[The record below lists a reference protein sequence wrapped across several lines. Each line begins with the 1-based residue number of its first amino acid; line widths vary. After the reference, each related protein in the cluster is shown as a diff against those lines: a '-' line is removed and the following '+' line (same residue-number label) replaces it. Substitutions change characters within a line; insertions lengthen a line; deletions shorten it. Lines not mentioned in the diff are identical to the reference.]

1 MNKSIIAIKN
11 ITFSAIKMFFRD
23 KQAIFFSLF
32 LPVMIMVI
40 FGFMDFDKM
49 SAVKLSIADEAG
61 NEASGKFVES
71 IEKADVFEISTG
83 SVADEKKLLE
93 AGDRDLLLI
102 LPESFG
108 VTKKLDTSGLPANY
122 QKIAAE
128 MGTEIPATSGPLNI
142 ELFYN
147 EGEQEKVAIGT
158 SILKEIF
165 HQYEQGITNSQ
176 SLFFL
181 ESKPVTSRNLT
192 FVDFLI
198 PGIVAMSIMQMG
210 VIGVAAS
217 IVSWREKGILR
228 RLLATPV
235 KPFTIIFSQVLTR
248 LIISV
253 LQTTIIVTLGVVFF
267 DLQLIGSPLL
277 VLLLAFLG
285 GIIFL
290 SVGFTISGFG
300 KTHNTVMA
308 LSNIIMM
315 PMMFL
320 SGVFFSRDVLP
331 DWLKTITEYLPLTY
345 LADAIRAVM
354 IDGSGLLD
362 VGGEIIGL
370 LVWMVIAFALATK
383 FFKWE

>member
-1 MNKSIIAIKN
+1 
-11 ITFSAIKMFFRD
+11 MFV
-23 KQAIFFSLF
+23 KIEL
-32 LPVMIMVI
+32 LL
-40 FGFMDFDKM
+40 
-49 SAVKLSIADEAG
+49 VKLGIADEAK

-71 IEKADVFEISTG
+71 IEQADVFEISTG
-83 SVADEKKLLE
+83 SVEDEKKLLE

-108 VTKKLDTSGLPANY
+108 ATARLDTSGLPAAY
-122 QKIAAE
+122 QKIVAETGIEVPAA
-128 MGTEIPATSGPLNI
+128 PGPLNI
-142 ELFYN
+142 ELYYN
-147 EGEQEKVAIGT
+147 EGEESKVAIGT

>member
-1 MNKSIIAIKN
+1 MNKSIVAIKN

-32 LPVMIMVI
+32 LPVMIMLI
-40 FGFMDFDKM
+40 FGFMDFEKM
-49 SAVKLSIADEAG
+49 SAVKLGVADEAS
-61 NEASGKFVES
+61 NEVSGKFVES
-71 IEKADVFEISTG
+71 VEKADVFEISTG
-83 SVADEKKLLE
+83 SVEDEKKLLE
-93 AGDRDLLLI
+93 AGDRDLLVI

-108 VTKKLDTSGLPANY
+108 EAKITNPEVLPLAVDPSMLPLEY
-122 QKIAAE
+122 Q
-128 MGTEIPATSGPLNI
+128 LQNI

-158 SILKEIF
+158 SILKEVF

>member
-11 ITFSAIKMFFRD
+11 ITFAAIKMFFRD
-23 KQAIFFSLF
+23 KQAIFWSLF
-32 LPVMIMVI
+32 LPVMIMTI
-40 FGFMDFDKM
+40 FGFMDFEKM
-49 SAVKLSIADEAG
+49 SAVKLGVADEAN

-71 IEKADVFEISTG
+71 IEQVDVFEISAG
-83 SVADEKKLLE
+83 SVEDEKKSLE

-108 VTKKLDTSGLPANY
+108 AITQPGISGLPASY

-128 MGTEIPATSGPLNI
+128 GVAVPVFLDPLNI
-142 ELFYN
+142 ELYYN
-147 EGEQEKVAIGT
+147 EGEEGKVAIGT

-165 HQYEQGITNSQ
+165 HQYERGLTNSQ
-176 SLFFL
+176 PLFFL
-181 ESKPVTSRNLT
+181 DSKPIASRNLT

-217 IVSWREKGILR
+217 IVTWREKSILR

-235 KPFTIIFSQVLTR
+235 KPFAIIFSQVITR

-277 VLLLAFLG
+277 VLFLAFLG

-290 SVGFTISGFG
+290 SIGFTISGFG

-331 DWLKTITEYLPLTY
+331 DWLRTITEYLPLTY